1 MHQSEVKLQGE
12 NMKQSAKNCPSSNNW
27 VKFEDSE
34 QVGETSTSNSCSP
47 SPRDENEIKVS
58 FSGSK
63 SAVILQPVKTQAKE
77 HKTYPDYSHTHS
89 RYSAFDPLRFGVSKT
104 SQIGWSSHLLGE
116 EGKVDT
122 RSRTYQGSRRRTSLY
137 IKN

>member
-1 MHQSEVKLQGE
+1 
-12 NMKQSAKNCPSSNNW
+12 MKESATNCPSTNNW

-63 SAVILQPVKTQAKE
+63 SVVILQPVKTQAKE
-77 HKTYPDYSHTHS
+77 QKTYHDYSHTHS
-89 RYSAFDPLRFGVSKT
+89 RYSAFNSLRFGVSKT
-104 SQIGWSSHLLGE
+104 SQMGWSSHLLGE

-122 RSRTYQGSRRRTSLY
+122 RSRNYQG
-137 IKN
+137 